1 MRGTAAVP
9 FGADRSPERALQE
22 DLRPLIITA
31 LAVAM
36 ALVPR
41 LPASPTS
48 HTAIPI
54 VAVLVA
60 AATAGTSD
68 R

>member
-1 MRGTAAVP
+1 MDDIAAVP
-9 FGADRSPERALQE
+9 FGEDRSPERTPQE
-22 DLRPLIITA
+22 GLRRLITA
-31 LAVAM
+31 LAVIM
-36 ALVPR
+36 ALVLP

-60 AATAGTSD
+60 AAMAGTSD
-68 R
+68 